1 MHGLV
6 IPSLV
11 VTDMANVLL
20 LLAGYLLGIGSV
32 VIFGALMVLHRPKYE
47 DPTLRRR
54 RYRDRPVP
62 EVKMEVQTPEERPIS
77 MYGIT
82 GLEED

>member
-6 IPSLV
+6 IPSPAV
-11 VTDMANVLL
+11 IEMANVLL

-47 DPTLRRR
+47 APTLHRR

-62 EVKMEVQTPEERPIS
+62 EVQTPEERPIY
-77 MYGIT
+77 M
-82 GLEED
+82 